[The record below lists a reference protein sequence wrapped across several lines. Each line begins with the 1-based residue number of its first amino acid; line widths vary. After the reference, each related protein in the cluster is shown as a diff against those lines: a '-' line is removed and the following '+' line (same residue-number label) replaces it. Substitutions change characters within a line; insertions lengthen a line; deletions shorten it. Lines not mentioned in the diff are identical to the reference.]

1 MSGRLLDKPV
11 NGRYPFEYR
20 NSSQT
25 NVAETFAKARA
36 KLEAE
41 KQTKAIVR
49 EIKRK

>member
-1 MSGRLLDKPV
+1 MSRLLDPKK
-11 NGRYPFEYR
+11 NGEFPFKWVPSASTDVR
-20 NSSQT
+20 
-25 NVAETFAKARA
+25 ETWAKARA